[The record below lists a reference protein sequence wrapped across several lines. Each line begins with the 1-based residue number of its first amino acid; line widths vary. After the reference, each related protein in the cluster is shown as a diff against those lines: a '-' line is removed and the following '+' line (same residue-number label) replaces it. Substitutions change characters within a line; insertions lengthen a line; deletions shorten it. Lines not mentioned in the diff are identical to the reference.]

1 MATDVLENEFIPKSV
16 ISDPE
21 YENVRRIQ
29 TRMRNEKRYNF
40 IVINRHGY
48 GKDEDIHREIGRIN
62 IELSCLDCKNRD
74 KLNCQLKYFTYVL
87 NSRNKVA
94 VVDVPTRVI
103 QPPHHKPVVVPV
115 QTPNQVVPVIVE
127 HTKKVVDRFVVNKKE
142 EIQVHSSGI
151 TAFHST
157 EDLVI
162 KPDGSVIAHDGR
174 VVVKPI
180 THTVTPKHEVQHIHG
195 LLPETK
201 HVKELMIHSDG
212 QVVDRNSGKT
222 VIYNNGS
229 VVVPAGHKIVIEHD
243 GHTFVPAAK
252 GSSVHK
258 GSEKITQHSA
268 HPSQHIIIHPDAS
281 ISIFP
286 KHDLILPIKP
296 GQDGHGIFHPTVHVE
311 RRTQE
316 PVKPL
321 NPHERIVHHEHEKI
335 EEQPSGAVIVHS
347 KEYLIVHRDG
357 SVVSPSGRT
366 VIKSHSGHPIIH
378 SVTDL
383 NKHIVHPG
391 GSVIVRP
398 GQAII
403 VHPDNHIIVH
413 PEKQVVVVHHD
424 GKKIVAIVSHDHKN
438 ISIHPNGVI
447 IVHHIDHTGQIHRPI
462 TSYTPV
468 VPIMSVGQTKYII
481 GRDGSVY
488 EVTRINQK
496 QLRAQSSGE
505 YMVVELHK
513 YYD

>member
-16 ISDPE
+16 ILDPE

-40 IVINRHGY
+40 AVINRFGY
-48 GKDEDIHREIGRIN
+48 EKDENIHREISRITT
-62 IELSCLDCKNRD
+62 ELSTDCKNKD
-74 KLNCQLKYFTYVL
+74 NLNCQLKYL
-87 NSRNKVA
+87 NYILHSRRGTTVVA
-94 VVDVPTRVI
+94 VPTHTI
-103 QPPHHKPVVVPV
+103 QHPHPKPVNVPV
-115 QTPNQVVPVIVE
+115 HTPHQVLPVIAE
-127 HTKKVVDRFVVNKKE
+127 HTKKVIDRFVVNGKE
-142 EIQVHSSGI
+142 EIQVHSSGL
-151 TAFHST
+151 TVFHSK

-162 KPDGSVIAHDGR
+162 GSDGSIKAHDGR

-195 LLPETK
+195 LIPETK
-201 HVKELMIHSDG
+201 HEKQLMIHSDG
-212 QVVDRNSGKT
+212 QIVDRNSGKT
-222 VIYNNGS
+222 IIYSNGH
-229 VVVPAGHKIVIEHD
+229 VVVPSGHNIIVEHD
-243 GHTFVPAAK
+243 GHTFIPAAK

-258 GSEKITQHSA
+258 GSEKITQHYA

-296 GQDGHGIFHPTVHVE
+296 GQDGHGIQHPTIHIE
-311 RRTQE
+311 RHTQE
-316 PVKPL
+316 PIKPL

-335 EEQPSGAVIVHS
+335 EEHSSGAIIIHS
-347 KEYLIVHRDG
+347 KEHLVVHRDG

-366 VIKSHSGHPIIH
+366 IVKSHSGHPIIH

-383 NKHIVHPG
+383 NKHIIHPG
-391 GSVIVRP
+391 GSVIVKP
-398 GQAII
+398 GQTVIVDHNNNII
-403 VHPDNHIIVH
+403 VHPQ
-413 PEKQVVVVHHD
+413 KQVVVTHHD

-447 IVHHIDHTGQIHRPI
+447 VVHHIDHSGQIHRSI
-462 TSYTPV
+462 TSYTPI
-468 VPIMSVGQTKYII
+468 VPIMAVGQTRYII

-488 EVTRINQK
+488 EVTRISQK
-496 QLRAQSSGE
+496 QLRAQSAGE
-505 YMVVELHK
+505 YMVVELHS